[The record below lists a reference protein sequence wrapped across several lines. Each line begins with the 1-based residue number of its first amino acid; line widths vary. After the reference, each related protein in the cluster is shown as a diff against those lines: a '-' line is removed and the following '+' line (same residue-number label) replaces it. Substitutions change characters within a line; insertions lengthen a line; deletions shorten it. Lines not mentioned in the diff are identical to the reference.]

1 MDSLFNNIHHIIQNQ
16 QGMAF
21 LAVFIGGL
29 ISAAS
34 PCVLAAI
41 PLIIGYVGGYSEGNK
56 KKAALYSLVFILG
69 LSITFTLLGAAAS
82 AMGAFFGF
90 MGRWL
95 YIGLAVIAVV
105 MGLQLMGVISIP
117 LPFQQTRTVKS
128 KGLWGAFFLG
138 LLTGTVSS
146 PCATPVL
153 AVILAYVS
161 TQGDMLYGGSLLFAY
176 ALGHCALIFIA
187 GLSIGLTES
196 IVSSKGIKNFSLYSK
211 RLSGAVLAGRYL
223 YRRSEFLRK
232 SLFCFGS
239 RKLQFARFRISMPL
253 NTQAK
258 AATKSTNQDPC
269 KRLEGQS
276 CGNE

>member
-1 MDSLFNNIHHIIQNQ
+1 MDSLFDNIQHVIQDQ
-16 QGMAF
+16 KGMAF
-21 LAVFIGGL
+21 LAVFVAGL

-82 AMGAFFGF
+82 AMGVFFSF

-95 YIGLAVIAVV
+95 YIGLAVIAVA
-105 MGLQLMGVISIP
+105 MGFQLMGLISIP
-117 LPFQQTRTVKS
+117 LPFQKTRMVKS
-128 KGLWGAFFLG
+128 KGLWGSFFLG

-161 TQGDMLYGGSLLFAY
+161 TQGDILYGGSLLFAY
-176 ALGHCALIFIA
+176 AVGHCALIFIA

-196 IVSSKGIKNFSLYSK
+196 IVSSKGIKKFSLYSK
-211 RLSGAVLAGRYL
+211 RFSGALLAMAGL
-223 YRRSEFLRK
+223 YI
-232 SLFCFGS
+232 G
-239 RKLQFARFRISMPL
+239 I
-253 NTQAK
+253 
-258 AATKSTNQDPC
+258 TNF
-269 KRLEGQS
+269 
-276 CGNE
+276 

>member
-1 MDSLFNNIHHIIQNQ
+1 MDSLFNNMQHIIQNQ
-16 QGMAF
+16 QGLAF
-21 LAVFIGGL
+21 LAVFVAGL

-82 AMGAFFGF
+82 AMGQFLSFAGH
-90 MGRWL
+90 WL
-95 YIGLAVIAVV
+95 YIGLAVIAVT
-105 MGLQLMGVISIP
+105 MGLQLMGLIAIP
-117 LPFQQTRTVKS
+117 LPFQKTRQVKS
-128 KGLWGAFFLG
+128 RGLWGAFLLG

-176 ALGHCALIFIA
+176 AVGHCALIFIA
-187 GLSIGLTES
+187 GLSIGLTENL
-196 IVSSKGIKNFSLYSK
+196 VSSKGIKNFSLYSK
-211 RLSGAVLAGRYL
+211 RFSGALLVVAGLYL
-223 YRRSEFLRK
+223 
-232 SLFCFGS
+232 GV
-239 RKLQFARFRISMPL
+239 
-253 NTQAK
+253 
-258 AATKSTNQDPC
+258 TNW
-269 KRLEGQS
+269 
-276 CGNE
+276 